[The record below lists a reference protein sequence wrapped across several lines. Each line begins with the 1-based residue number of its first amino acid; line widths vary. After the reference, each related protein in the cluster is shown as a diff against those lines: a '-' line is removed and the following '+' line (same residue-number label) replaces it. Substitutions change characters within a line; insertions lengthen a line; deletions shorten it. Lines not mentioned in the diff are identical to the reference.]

1 MSAPNGE
8 RRLRRWAAALIAVLG
23 LLMVGT
29 WATVGLTTNHLL
41 EREAAAGARNW
52 AEFLAANIGDLEQIA
67 AGEQPVAASMAFFEI
82 ARKSGQVFRYVI
94 FNRDGYSQLVS
105 DRERIALVDLS
116 EFSLQAASAM
126 TSGSPQVD
134 FRKADTPA
142 LPAYYAAAYVPVR
155 AGDRP
160 VAVVAAYVDQTEQRR
175 LFFQTFVAA
184 AAALCTLTALSF
196 GVPAI
201 AWYRRTKEKQR
212 AERSIRF
219 LAHHDPL
226 TGLINRASF
235 VARLE
240 RALVQGRAQAGEI
253 ALHVIDIDRF
263 KDVNDTL
270 GHDGGDVLLKAVA
283 ERLRLVARP
292 SDLVA
297 RLGGDEFVVAQL
309 GVADKAQ
316 AEDLARRLWT
326 ALTAPVPFRD
336 QEIAATVSIGI
347 AISPMHGE
355 TAARLLK
362 SADLALH
369 SAKADGRNCIRFFSA
384 ELDAAVQAR
393 LRLERIVREATE
405 HEAFGLDYQP
415 IFELSGRRLVGFEA
429 LLRLRDAD
437 GTLIPPS
444 TFIPL
449 AEEMQLID
457 RIGAWVLR
465 EACRTA
471 AGWPETLR
479 GRRQP
484 VAGAVRRGRRLRH
497 RGGGAARVADSR
509 PTASSSRSPSSCCS
523 PTTSANMAELAQLK
537 AMGVAIVMDDFGTGY
552 SSLSYLWKF
561 PFDKIK
567 IDRSFM
573 QGFGGADEKV
583 ETVVKTIIALG
594 RELHMRVT
602 VEGVE
607 TAEQVQVPRRRRR
620 AAGAGVLV
628 RQADV
633 GDRYD
638 DRHSRRPA
646 APRHDPAVE
655 RQRQAGPAPGQV
667 TGWDTAP
674 SGTAGWRSRKSVI
687 SDSTKPTWADACCR
701 CAYSISR
708 TSRSA

>member
-1 MSAPNGE
+1 MTPAANGE
-8 RRLRRWAAALIAVLG
+8 VRLRRWAAALVAVLG
-23 LLMVGT
+23 LLLVGT
-29 WATVGLTTNHLL
+29 WATVRLTTNHLL

-52 AEFLAANIGDLEQIA
+52 AEFLAASIGDLEQIA

-116 EFSLQAASAM
+116 EFNPLAAHALL
-126 TSGSPQVD
+126 SGRPQVD

-142 LPAYYAAAYVPVR
+142 LPAYYAAAYVPVHA
-155 AGDRP
+155 AGQP
-160 VAVVAAYVDQTEQRR
+160 VAVVAAYVDQTEQRA
-175 LFFQTFVAA
+175 LFFQAFVAA
-184 AAALCTLTALSF
+184 AAALCTLTSLSF

-219 LAHHDPL
+219 LSHHDPL

-235 VARLE
+235 VVRLE
-240 RALVQGRAQAGEI
+240 RALVQGRALAGEV

-263 KDVNDTL
+263 KDVNETL
-270 GHDGGDVLLKAVA
+270 GHHGGDALLKAVA
-283 ERLRLVARP
+283 DRLRLVARQ

-316 AEDLARRLWT
+316 AEDFARRLWS
-326 ALTAPVPFRD
+326 ALSAPLPFRD
-336 QEIAATVSIGI
+336 QEIAATVSVGI
-347 AISPMHGE
+347 AVSPMHGE

-362 SADLALH
+362 SADLAVH
-369 SAKADGRNCIRFFSA
+369 SAKAGGRNCIRFFSA
-384 ELDAAVQAR
+384 ELDESVQAR
-393 LRLERIVREATE
+393 LRLERMVREATE
-405 HEAFGLDYQP
+405 REAFFLAYQP

-437 GTLIPPS
+437 GQPIPPS

-449 AEEMQLID
+449 AEEMRLIG
-457 RIGAWVLR
+457 RIGAWALR

-471 AGWPETLR
+471 AGWPESL
-479 GRRQP
+479 
-484 VAGAVRRGRRLRH
+484 
-497 RGGGAARVADSR
+497 RVAVNL
-509 PTASSSRSPSSCCS
+509 SPSQFAEGDICAIVAAALHESRLA
-523 PTTSANMAELAQLK
+523 PKRLELEITEQLLFANDERNVAALAQLK
-537 AMGVAIVMDDFGTGY
+537 ASGVAIVMDDFGTGY

-573 QGFGGADEKV
+573 QGLGGADERV
-583 ETVVKTIIALG
+583 ATVVKTIIALG
-594 RELHMRVT
+594 RELHMPVT

-607 TAEQVQVPRRRRR
+607 TAEQVRFLAAADAQHVQGFWFGEPMSATDTMIAILDDLRRR
-620 AAGAGVLV
+620 GALPPPNGGGKPALHLV
-628 RQADV
+628 
-633 GDRYD
+633 
-638 DRHSRRPA
+638 
-646 APRHDPAVE
+646 
-655 RQRQAGPAPGQV
+655 
-667 TGWDTAP
+667 
-674 SGTAGWRSRKSVI
+674 K
-687 SDSTKPTWADACCR
+687 
-701 CAYSISR
+701 
-708 TSRSA
+708 

>member
-23 LLMVGT
+23 LLVVGT
-29 WATVGLTTNHLL
+29 WSTVGITTNYLL

-134 FRKADTPA
+134 FRKADMPA

-240 RALVQGRAQAGEI
+240 HALVQGRAQAGEI

-283 ERLRLVARP
+283 ERLRRWP
-292 SDLVA
+292 
-297 RLGGDEFVVAQL
+297 G
-309 GVADKAQ
+309 KATWW
-316 AEDLARRLWT
+316 RGS
-326 ALTAPVPFRD
+326 
-336 QEIAATVSIGI
+336 AATS
-347 AISPMHGE
+347 
-355 TAARLLK
+355 
-362 SADLALH
+362 
-369 SAKADGRNCIRFFSA
+369 
-384 ELDAAVQAR
+384 
-393 LRLERIVREATE
+393 
-405 HEAFGLDYQP
+405 
-415 IFELSGRRLVGFEA
+415 
-429 LLRLRDAD
+429 
-437 GTLIPPS
+437 
-444 TFIPL
+444 
-449 AEEMQLID
+449 
-457 RIGAWVLR
+457 
-465 EACRTA
+465 
-471 AGWPETLR
+471 
-479 GRRQP
+479 
-484 VAGAVRRGRRLRH
+484 
-497 RGGGAARVADSR
+497 
-509 PTASSSRSPSSCCS
+509 SSSRSSAS
-523 PTTSANMAELAQLK
+523 PT
-537 AMGVAIVMDDFGTGY
+537 
-552 SSLSYLWKF
+552 
-561 PFDKIK
+561 
-567 IDRSFM
+567 
-573 QGFGGADEKV
+573 
-583 ETVVKTIIALG
+583 
-594 RELHMRVT
+594 
-602 VEGVE
+602 
-607 TAEQVQVPRRRRR
+607 RRRRR
-620 AAGAGVLV
+620 ISRAGCGPRCPRRCRSAT
-628 RQADV
+628 RRSPPRSASAS
-633 GDRYD
+633 RS
-638 DRHSRRPA
+638 RRCTARRRPA
-646 APRHDPAVE
+646 CSRAPISRSTAPR
-655 RQRQAGPAPGQV
+655 RAGAIASASSRPSSTRPCRRGC
-667 TGWDTAP
+667 GWSGSCARRP
-674 SGTAGWRSRKSVI
+674 STRRSGW
-687 SDSTKPTWADACCR
+687 
-701 CAYSISR
+701 SISR
-708 TSRSA
+708 SSS

>member
-23 LLMVGT
+23 LLVVGT
-29 WATVGLTTNHLL
+29 WSTVGITTNYLL

-134 FRKADTPA
+134 FRKGDMPA

-240 RALVQGRAQAGEI
+240 HALVQGRAHAGEI

-270 GHDGGDVLLKAVA
+270 GHDGGDVLLNAVA
-283 ERLRLVARP
+283 ERLRRVARQGGREHVPFLSDRNELP
-292 SDLVA
+292 SHHLAHVLVGEPAATSPEHALVA

-309 GVADKAQ
+309 GVTDKAQ
-316 AEDLARRLWT
+316 AEDLARRLRA
-326 ALTAPVPFRD
+326 ALSAPVPFRD
-336 QEIAATVSIGI
+336 QEIAATVSIGS
-347 AISPMHGE
+347 AVSPMHGE

-362 SADLALH
+362 SADLAVH
-369 SAKADGRNCIRFFSA
+369 SAKAGGRNCIRFFSA
-384 ELDAAVQAR
+384 ALDEAVQAR

-405 HEAFGLDYQP
+405 HEAFVVVYQP

-437 GTLIPPS
+437 GQAIPSS

-449 AEEMQLID
+449 AEEMHLIG

-479 GRRQP
+479 
-484 VAGAVRRGRRLRH
+484 VAVNLSPAQFAEGNVCATVAAALHESRIAPDRLELEI
-497 RGGGAARVADSR
+497 
-509 PTASSSRSPSSCCS
+509 TEQLLL
-523 PTTSANMAELAQLK
+523 ANDERNLATLAQLK
-537 AMGVAIVMDDFGTGY
+537 AMGAAIVLDDFGTGY

-561 PFDKIK
+561 PFDNIK

-573 QGFGGADEKV
+573 QGLGGADEKV
-583 ETVVKTIIALG
+583 ATVVKTIIALG
-594 RELHMRVT
+594 RELHMPVT

-607 TAEQVQVPRRRRR
+607 TAEQVKFLAAADARQVQGFWFGKPMSAADAMIAILDDLRRR
-620 AAGAGVLV
+620 GTIPPPNGNGKPVLHLV
-628 RQADV
+628 R
-633 GDRYD
+633 
-638 DRHSRRPA
+638 
-646 APRHDPAVE
+646 
-655 RQRQAGPAPGQV
+655 
-667 TGWDTAP
+667 
-674 SGTAGWRSRKSVI
+674 
-687 SDSTKPTWADACCR
+687 
-701 CAYSISR
+701 
-708 TSRSA
+708 

>member
-8 RRLRRWAAALIAVLG
+8 IRLRRWAAALVAVCG
-23 LLMVGT
+23 LLLAGT
-29 WATVGLTTNHLL
+29 WTTVRLTTSHLL
-41 EREAAAGARNW
+41 EREAAAGARSW
-52 AEFLAANIGDLEQIA
+52 AEFLAANVGDLEQIA

-116 EFSLQAASAM
+116 EFSPQAARAM
-126 TSGSPQVD
+126 KSGSPQVD
-134 FRKADTPA
+134 FRKSDAPA

-155 AGDRP
+155 AGNQP

-175 LFFQTFVAA
+175 LFFQAFVAA
-184 AAALCTLTALSF
+184 AAALCALTALSF
-196 GVPAI
+196 GVPAV
-201 AWYRRTKEKQR
+201 AWYRRTEEKQR

-235 VARLE
+235 VERLE
-240 RALVQGRAQAGEI
+240 RALLQGRAGAGGI

-270 GHDGGDVLLKAVA
+270 GHDGGDLLLKTVA
-283 ERLRLVARP
+283 ERLRLVARQ

-297 RLGGDEFVVAQL
+297 RFGGDEFVVAQL

-316 AEDLARRLWT
+316 AEDLARRLWS
-326 ALTAPVPFRD
+326 ALSAPVPFRD
-336 QEIAATVSIGI
+336 QEIVTTVSIGI
-347 AISPMHGE
+347 AVSPMHGE

-362 SADLALH
+362 SADLAVY
-369 SAKADGRNCIRFFSA
+369 SAKTSGRNCIRVFSA
-384 ELDAAVQAR
+384 ELDEAVQAR
-393 LRLERIVREATE
+393 SRLERTVREATE
-405 HEAFGLDYQP
+405 RETFGLVYQP
-415 IFELSGRRLVGFEA
+415 IFELSSRRLTGFEA
-429 LLRLRDAD
+429 LLRLRDAE
-437 GTLIPPS
+437 GQSIPPS

-449 AEEMQLID
+449 AEEMRLIG

-479 GRRQP
+479 
-484 VAGAVRRGRRLRH
+484 VAVNLSPAQFAEGDICAIVAAALHESRIAPERLELEITEQLLFANDER
-497 RGGGAARVADSR
+497 
-509 PTASSSRSPSSCCS
+509 
-523 PTTSANMAELAQLK
+523 NMAALAQLK

-573 QGFGGADEKV
+573 QGLGGADAKV
-583 ETVVKTIIALG
+583 ATVVKTIIALG
-594 RELHMRVT
+594 RELHMPVT

-607 TAEQVQVPRRRRR
+607 TAEQLRFLAAADVQHVQGFWFGKPLPAADTMIAILDDLRRR
-620 AAGAGVLV
+620 GTV
-628 RQADV
+628 
-633 GDRYD
+633 
-638 DRHSRRPA
+638 P
-646 APRHDPAVE
+646 P
-655 RQRQAGPAPGQV
+655 
-667 TGWDTAP
+667 P
-674 SGTAGWRSRKSVI
+674 SGNG
-687 SDSTKPTWADACCR
+687 KPVLHLVK
-701 CAYSISR
+701 
-708 TSRSA
+708 

>member
-29 WATVGLTTNHLL
+29 WATVRLTTNHLL
-41 EREAAAGARNW
+41 EREAAASARNW

-160 VAVVAAYVDQTEQRR
+160 VAVVAAYVDQTEQRG
-175 LFFQTFVAA
+175 LFYQAFVMA

-201 AWYRRTKEKQR
+201 AWYRRTQEKQR

-219 LAHHDPL
+219 LSHHDAL

-283 ERLRLVARP
+283 ERLRLMTRP

-316 AEDLARRLWT
+316 AEDFARRLWS
-326 ALTAPVPFRD
+326 ALTAPMSFRD
-336 QEIAATVSIGI
+336 QEIVANVSIGI

-355 TAARLLK
+355 TATRLLK
-362 SADLALH
+362 GAVLAVH
-369 SAKADGRNCIRFFSA
+369 SAKAAGRNCIRFFSD

-393 LRLERIVREATE
+393 LRLERAVREATE
-405 HEAFGLDYQP
+405 HEAFGLVYQP
-415 IFELSGRRLVGFEA
+415 IFELSSRRLVGFEA
-429 LLRLRDAD
+429 LLRLCDTD
-437 GTLIPPS
+437 GKAIPPS

-449 AEEMQLID
+449 AEEMHLID

-479 GRRQP
+479 
-484 VAGAVRRGRRLRH
+484 VAVNLSPAQFAEGDVRAVVAAALQESHIAPERLELEITEQLLFANDERNL
-497 RGGGAARVADSR
+497 AA
-509 PTASSSRSPSSCCS
+509 
-523 PTTSANMAELAQLK
+523 LAQLK
-537 AMGVAIVMDDFGTGY
+537 AMGAAIVMDDFGTGH

-573 QGFGGADEKV
+573 QGLGGADERV
-583 ETVVKTIIALG
+583 ATVVKTIIALG
-594 RELHMRVT
+594 RALHMPVT

-607 TAEQVQVPRRRRR
+607 TAEQVKFLAAADAQQVQGFWFGKPMP
-620 AAGAGVLV
+620 AADTMIAILDDLRHRGTLPPSNGAGKPALHLV
-628 RQADV
+628 
-633 GDRYD
+633 
-638 DRHSRRPA
+638 
-646 APRHDPAVE
+646 
-655 RQRQAGPAPGQV
+655 
-667 TGWDTAP
+667 
-674 SGTAGWRSRKSVI
+674 K
-687 SDSTKPTWADACCR
+687 
-701 CAYSISR
+701 
-708 TSRSA
+708 

>member
-8 RRLRRWAAALIAVLG
+8 RLLRRRAAALIAVLG
-23 LLMVGT
+23 LLVVGT
-29 WATVGLTTNHLL
+29 WTTVRLTTNHLL

-67 AGEQPVAASMAFFEI
+67 AGEQPAAASMAFFEI

-116 EFSLQAASAM
+116 EFSPQAAHAM
-126 TSGSPQVD
+126 TSGSPHID
-134 FRKADTPA
+134 FREADAPA

-155 AGDRP
+155 AGNRP

-175 LFFQTFVAA
+175 LFYQAFVAA
-184 AAALCTLTALSF
+184 AAGLCTLTALSF
-196 GVPAI
+196 GVPAV

-240 RALVQGRAQAGEI
+240 RALVQGRALAGEI
-253 ALHVIDIDRF
+253 ALHIIDIDRF

-270 GHDGGDVLLKAVA
+270 GHDGGDALLKAVA
-283 ERLRLVARP
+283 DRLRLVARQ

-316 AEDLARRLWT
+316 AEDLARRLWN
-326 ALTAPVPFRD
+326 ALAAPVPFRD
-336 QEIAATVSIGI
+336 KEIAITVSIGI
-347 AISPMHGE
+347 AVSPMHGE
-355 TAARLLK
+355 FAAHLLK
-362 SADLALH
+362 SAGLAVY
-369 SAKADGRNCIRFFSA
+369 SAKAAGRNCIRFFSA
-384 ELDAAVQAR
+384 ELDEAVQAR
-393 LRLERIVREATE
+393 LGLERTVREATE
-405 HEAFGLDYQP
+405 REAFGLVYQP
-415 IFELSGRRLVGFEA
+415 VFELNGRRLVGFEA

-437 GTLIPPS
+437 GKSIPPS

-449 AEEMQLID
+449 AEEMRLIG

-479 GRRQP
+479 
-484 VAGAVRRGRRLRH
+484 VAVNLSPAQFAEGDMCAVVAAALHESRIAPERLELEITEQLLFANDER
-497 RGGGAARVADSR
+497 
-509 PTASSSRSPSSCCS
+509 
-523 PTTSANMAELAQLK
+523 NMAALAQLK

-567 IDRSFM
+567 IDCSFM
-573 QGFGGADEKV
+573 QGLGGADEKV
-583 ETVVKTIIALG
+583 ATVVRTIIALG
-594 RELHMRVT
+594 RELHMPVT

-607 TAEQVQVPRRRRR
+607 TAEQVRFLAAADAQHVQGFWFGEPMSATDTMIVILDDLRRRGTLPPPNGSGKP
-620 AAGAGVLV
+620 ALHLV
-628 RQADV
+628 
-633 GDRYD
+633 
-638 DRHSRRPA
+638 
-646 APRHDPAVE
+646 
-655 RQRQAGPAPGQV
+655 
-667 TGWDTAP
+667 
-674 SGTAGWRSRKSVI
+674 K
-687 SDSTKPTWADACCR
+687 
-701 CAYSISR
+701 
-708 TSRSA
+708 